1 MKTSLNIL
9 RASLDTAK
17 LAELPKNLNRI
28 NHFGESNK
36 ELIKEEL
43 SPVLS
48 FDMHLNQKRK
58 EHLEENNFK
67 RLPKIKPGTGLW

>member
-28 NHFGESNK
+28 NLFGEPSK
-36 ELIKEEL
+36 EFIKEEL

-48 FDMHLNQKRK
+48 FTGQTKQEHTA
-58 EHLEENNFK
+58 HLEENNFK
-67 RLPKIKPGTGLW
+67 RLPKIKPATGLW